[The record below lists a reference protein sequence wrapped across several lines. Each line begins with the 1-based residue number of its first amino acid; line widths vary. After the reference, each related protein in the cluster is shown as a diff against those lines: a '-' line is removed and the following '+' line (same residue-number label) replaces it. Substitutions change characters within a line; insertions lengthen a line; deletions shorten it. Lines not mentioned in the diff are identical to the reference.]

1 MVMVTG
7 NRRNA
12 QRLIIKTSFFP
23 QDSRSF
29 PWQAGDTA
37 IMSDVNGGK
46 IMKNIGKF
54 AVIAGA
60 AMLAAATPAQAQLEP
75 YADYELSD
83 AVWSI
88 STVKVDANM
97 GEYYLEGLR
106 STWIASNEVAKEL
119 GHIEDYSIY
128 GSDFP
133 QSGDFNML
141 LIVKFANTADLA
153 PNKAKY
159 DAFMQKWGETK
170 VKESRQISKDLY
182 PTIRTIT
189 GDYLMRKID
198 VK

>member
-1 MVMVTG
+1 
-7 NRRNA
+7 
-12 QRLIIKTSFFP
+12 
-23 QDSRSF
+23 
-29 PWQAGDTA
+29 
-37 IMSDVNGGK
+37 
-46 IMKNIGKF
+46 MKNIGKF

>member
-1 MVMVTG
+1 
-7 NRRNA
+7 
-12 QRLIIKTSFFP
+12 
-23 QDSRSF
+23 
-29 PWQAGDTA
+29 
-37 IMSDVNGGK
+37 
-46 IMKNIGKF
+46 
-54 AVIAGA
+54 
-60 AMLAAATPAQAQLEP
+60 MLAAATPAQAQLEP